1 MLVAVAALEK
11 VEHLLLWDETRG
23 AESRDSE
30 HFEKQKVSLRLH
42 LLLSVARQHHEPREY
57 SQEVHDE
64 AAVEHVARRNQLDA
78 INGVVVLRVGV
89 AREEV
94 LDDLEQ
100 EEDLGVLQDKVDCV
114 ALLSAE
120 SDDIKIEQ
128 HIRDDDD

>member
-1 MLVAVAALEK
+1 M
-11 VEHLLLWDETRG
+11 
-23 AESRDSE
+23 
-30 HFEKQKVSLRLH
+30 
-42 LLLSVARQHHEPREY
+42 
-57 SQEVHDE
+57 HDE
-64 AAVEHVARRNQLDA
+64 AAVEHVARRNQLYA

>member
-1 MLVAVAALEK
+1 M
-11 VEHLLLWDETRG
+11 
-23 AESRDSE
+23 
-30 HFEKQKVSLRLH
+30 
-42 LLLSVARQHHEPREY
+42 
-57 SQEVHDE
+57 HDE
-64 AAVEHVARRNQLDA
+64 AAVENVARRNQLDA

>member
-1 MLVAVAALEK
+1 M
-11 VEHLLLWDETRG
+11 
-23 AESRDSE
+23 
-30 HFEKQKVSLRLH
+30 
-42 LLLSVARQHHEPREY
+42 
-57 SQEVHDE
+57 
-64 AAVEHVARRNQLDA
+64 
-78 INGVVVLRVGV
+78 LRVGV